1 VKVAGL
7 AAAVLGLVASV
18 NCGGGGETNT
28 GGTTNSGTTTGTGGT
43 AQGGGGSG
51 TGGTSTSNVPPTA
64 PPATAPD
71 GTGTTVF
78 AIKKL
83 YLGDTKPDGSSDP
96 TNGWKYYGY
105 NLDNKISTKTAT
117 DLCKPRNNTNPAQ
130 VYPDGNGGNDNSFG
144 KNILPI
150 ITGLAPD
157 ASTQINDSFNQGK
170 FTLMIALDQ
179 LGSGA
184 QYNPLAARFYA
195 GGDLGGT
202 PKWDGSDKWPVV
214 PELLNDP
221 NDITSAKIK
230 FASSYVVGNEWVSGT
245 QSDIVL
251 SLSIKGFNLNLTIAN
266 AWITFNMD
274 AAHKHVTGGQ
284 IGGVLAT
291 DSLISELQKIAGAFD
306 TQFCDPTNATFQ
318 SIAGNIEG
326 ASDILK
332 NGTQDP
338 TKECDGISIGIGFDA
353 ELVQLG
359 PVGQPSAATGDP
371 CKDGG

>member
-1 VKVAGL
+1 MVAGM
-7 AAAVLGLVASV
+7 AASLLGLVAMV
-18 NCGGGGETNT
+18 NCGGGTSTNQ
-28 GGTTNSGTTTGTGGT
+28 GGGGSTNSGTTTGTGG
-43 AQGGGGSG
+43 S
-51 TGGTSTSNVPPTA
+51 TGGTDPGTSNVPPTA

-71 GTGTTVF
+71 GSGATTF

-83 YLGDTKPDGSSDP
+83 YLGDTKPDGTSDA
-96 TNGWKYYGY
+96 TSGWKYYGY
-105 NLDNKISTKTAT
+105 NLDGKISTKTST
-117 DLCKPRNNTNPAQ
+117 DLCKPRNNTSTSQ

-157 ASTQINDSFNQGK
+157 AATQINDSFTQGK
-170 FTLMIALDQ
+170 FTLMISLDQ
-179 LGSGA
+179 LGTGK
-184 QYNPLAARFYA
+184 QYNPLHASFYA
-195 GGDLGGT
+195 GGALGT
-202 PKWDGSDKWPVV
+202 APKWDGTDTWPVV

-221 NDITSAKIK
+221 ADITKGSKIQ
-230 FASSYVVGNEWVSGT
+230 FGTSYVINNEWVSGS
-245 QSDIVL
+245 QQDIIL
-251 SLSIKGFNLNLTIAN
+251 SLSIKGFNLNLTISK
-266 AWITFNMD
+266 AWITFQMND
-274 AAHKHVTGGQ
+274 AHTHVTGGQ

-306 TQFCDPTNATFQ
+306 TQFCDPTNPTFL

-332 NGTQDP
+332 DGTQNP

-353 ELVQLG
+353 EPVILG
-359 PVGQPSAATGDP
+359 GVGAVSPPTGDP